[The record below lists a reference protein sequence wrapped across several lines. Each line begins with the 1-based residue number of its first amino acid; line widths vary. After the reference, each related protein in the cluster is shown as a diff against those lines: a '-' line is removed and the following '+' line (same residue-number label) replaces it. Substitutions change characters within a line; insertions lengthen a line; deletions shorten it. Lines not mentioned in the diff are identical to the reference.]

1 MKNAQ
6 EISDTLEINDVIQ
19 RYGKAL
25 DEKQFDLLD
34 KVFTKDAQLIYLLGE
49 DLYKFTMENGVEFY
63 KAFLCKCYWT
73 CHLISITL
81 IDFKGDGASTS
92 SRVTATHIQKRE
104 DGSQNIWIVSGAYQD
119 EFVRGSDGWL
129 ISKRIANAPYVEG
142 DFLTEG
148 VREFKSPPPINDIER
163 S

>member
-6 EISDTLEINDVIQ
+6 EISDTLEIGDVIQ

-34 KVFTKDAQLIYLLGE
+34 KVFTKDAELVYLLDE
-49 DLYKFTMENGVEFY
+49 DLHKFTMENGVEFY
-63 KAFLCKCYWT
+63 KAFLYKCYWT
-73 CHLISITL
+73 CHLISTPL
-81 IDFKGDGASTS
+81 IDFKGDRAATS

-119 EFVRGSDGWL
+119 EFVRGQDGWL
-129 ISKRIANAPYVEG
+129 ISKRVANAPYVEG
-142 DFLTEG
+142 NFLTEG
-148 VREFKSPPPINDIER
+148 VREFQSPPSVKDTER